1 MRRDRR
7 WTVRIERQ
15 PHRDAVRRL
24 RKAYGQL
31 YWMHRSTLVATKSEQ
46 KVEKAAQLVQEVQ
59 L

>member
-1 MRRDRR
+1 MKRDRR
-7 WTVRIERQ
+7 WAVRIERQ

-31 YWMHRSTLVATKSEQ
+31 YWMNRSTLVTTRSGQ
-46 KVEKAAQLVQEVQ
+46 KAEKAVQHVQEEQ